1 MPHVSVTVEV
11 VSTNNKCVMLMT
23 ENANADQAWVDAN
36 VTNVFLVILD
46 FQIAKNVI
54 ATDMLPSVIL

>member
-1 MPHVSVTVEV
+1 
-11 VSTNNKCVMLMT
+11 MT